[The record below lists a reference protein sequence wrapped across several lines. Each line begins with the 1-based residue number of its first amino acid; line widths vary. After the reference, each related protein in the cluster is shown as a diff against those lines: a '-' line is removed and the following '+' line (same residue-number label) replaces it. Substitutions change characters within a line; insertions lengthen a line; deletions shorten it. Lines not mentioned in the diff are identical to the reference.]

1 MRPAEQVILLI
12 IATLGLFLW
21 GKWRYDLV
29 ALAALL
35 TATTLGLVVADEAFA
50 GFGHPAVITVAA
62 ILVISRGLVNSGAVE
77 PFAKALSRS
86 ADSPAKAIFSLGG
99 VVIFLSAFMN
109 NVGALAFMMPVTI
122 QVARRSKT
130 APGILLMPL
139 AFCSI
144 LGGMITEVGTPPNI
158 LMAEMRG
165 RAFGESFA
173 MFDFAPAGI
182 VIALTGLVLI
192 SLGGWRLIPR
202 REAAE
207 TTESLFKIKTYATEV
222 SVPTKSK
229 IVGKT
234 LQELRW
240 SSDLDVLV
248 IGIVRG
254 GERLMAPSSLEHIE
268 ANDVLIL
275 ESSSDSLKE
284 LLTSTDLKPCSDE
297 SLEKDL
303 RDAKDVSVF
312 EAIVAPA
319 SYTIGRTARSLN
331 LRWRYGL
338 NLVAV
343 ARSGERISGRIGTVT
358 LRQGDVL
365 LLQGRP
371 TSFQEAMAILGWLP
385 LADRGMQLSES
396 QNLFKSC
403 SIFAAAITL
412 AATNILPVQ
421 IAFTF
426 GALFMILT
434 RALTMREA
442 YASIEWPIIML
453 LGAMIPLGQAL
464 ETSGGGAMIA
474 DSLLALS
481 GTDAPFASLVAV
493 SIATI
498 ILTNM
503 INNAAAVVLMAPIAI
518 QLAENI
524 GAPADA
530 FLMATAVCASCA
542 FLTPVGHQS
551 NMLVM
556 GPAGY
561 RFSDYWRLGAPLT
574 AVVLF
579 VGLPFIWWWW
589 ALRPAAQGL

>member
-240 SSDLDVLV
+240 SSELDVLV